1 MTNKFDLAFTNLGTG
16 RFILK
21 TVSNLEEYWEG
32 HKAVNPTGNNDVEVQ
47 FLDGELSG
55 KATDHIEWVLEQLE
69 KGYSLEDVEAV
80 ANVFDTLEEAEKNLE
95 EPTFTLI
102 EADNKFEAFETYMM
116 DSGELDS
123 VPKDM
128 IYYLDFERMFHDWT
142 CGSMIVEKVK
152 QGTYLIDYI
161 C

>member
-1 MTNKFDLAFTNLGTG
+1 MKKQFDLAFTNLGTG

-21 TVSNLEEYWEG
+21 TVSNLEEYWAG
-32 HKAVNPTGNNDVEVQ
+32 HKEVNPTGNNDVEVQ

-55 KATDHIEWVLEQLE
+55 KATEHIEWVLEKLE
-69 KGYSLEDVEAV
+69 EGNNLEDIEAV
-80 ANVFDTLEEAEKNLE
+80 INVCCDLEEAEKNLE
-95 EPTFTLI
+95 EPTFTLV

-128 IYYLDFERMFHDWT
+128 IYYLDFEMMFNDWT
-142 CGSMIVEKVK
+142 SGSMIVEKVK